1 MQPGLSRQPG
11 RVWLPRPAVLM
22 MTALLSVVG
31 STAAT
36 AHVKWFCAYDLVG
49 SPRGLGEVLCADFE
63 QLVGLSLL
71 ALIVGGL
78 LEGTVLGAALIRSL
92 DRTTAWARD
101 NTELLFRAV
110 CGGFFVALWTLG
122 GVILTPELKTAN
134 AAIPWFQLAI
144 ATGFLWRRTMPFS
157 ALGIVVLFATAIH
170 DYGAFHLADYPVF
183 LGVAAYIALT
193 GLGRQFPGGIRPL
206 DVVRYTAAITLMWA
220 SVEKWAYPQWSFPLF
235 IEHPA
240 MTLGFTGEY
249 FMKAAG
255 VVEFALAFALVCTPL
270 VRRVSAILLAATF
283 VSAIFEFGKI
293 DAIGHA
299 PIIVA
304 MVAIAA
310 DNAAAPYRLRNL
322 ALTPVGYGAALAG
335 FIGLYYGAHA
345 LLQGSSV
352 L

>member
-1 MQPGLSRQPG
+1 M
-11 RVWLPRPAVLM
+11 VTA
-22 MTALLSVVG
+22 ALLTLAG

-49 SPRGLGEVLCADFE
+49 APRGLGDVLCADFE
-63 QLVGLSLL
+63 KLIGLSVL
-71 ALIVGGL
+71 ALVVGGL

-92 DRTTAWARD
+92 DRTTAWARE

-110 CGGFFVALWTLG
+110 CGAFFVSLWTLG
-122 GVILTPELKTAN
+122 GIILTPELKTAN
-134 AAIPWFQLAI
+134 AVLPWFQLAI
-144 ATGFLWRRTMPFS
+144 ATGFLWRRTMPLS
-157 ALGIVVLFATAIH
+157 ALGIVVLFATAVRE
-170 DYGAFHLADYPVF
+170 YGAFHLADYPVF

-193 GLGRQFPGGIRPL
+193 GLGRSLPGGIRPL
-206 DVVRYTAAITLMWA
+206 DVVRYTAAVTLMWA

-235 IEHPA
+235 VEHPA
-240 MTLGFTGEY
+240 MTLGFSGEF

-255 VVEFALAFALVCTPL
+255 AVEFVLAFALICTPL
-270 VRRVSAILLAATF
+270 VRRIAAILLAATF
-283 VSAIFEFGKI
+283 VSAIFEFGKV

-322 ALTPVGYGAALAG
+322 VLTPVGYGAALAA

-345 LLQGSSV
+345 VLQGTTM

>member
-1 MQPGLSRQPG
+1 MVMS
-11 RVWLPRPAVLM
+11 V
-22 MTALLSVVG
+22 LLSVVG

-49 SPRGLGEVLCADFE
+49 APRGLGEVLCSDLE
-63 QLVGLSLL
+63 NLIGLSVL
-71 ALIVGGL
+71 ALVVGGL
-78 LEGTVLGAALIRSL
+78 LEGTVLGATLIRSL

-134 AAIPWFQLAI
+134 TALPWFQLAI
-144 ATGFLWRRTMPFS
+144 ATGFLWRRTMPLS
-157 ALGIVVLFATAIH
+157 ALGIVVLFGTAVRE
-170 DYGAFHLADYPVF
+170 YGAFHLADYPVF
-183 LGVAAYIALT
+183 LGVAAYCALT
-193 GLGRQFPGGIRPL
+193 GLGRTLPAGIRPL
-206 DVVRYTAAITLMWA
+206 DVVRYTAAVTLMWA

-235 IEHPA
+235 LEHPA
-240 MTLGFTGEY
+240 MTMGFSNEF

-255 VVEFALAFALVCTPL
+255 AVEFVLAFALICTPL
-270 VRRVSAILLAATF
+270 VRRIAAILLAATF

-310 DNAAAPYRLRNL
+310 DNAAAPFRLRNL

-345 LLQGSSV
+345 LLQGTTM

>member
-1 MQPGLSRQPG
+1 MRHAQN
-11 RVWLPRPAVLM
+11 WLPRPVAWMVAVC
-22 MTALLSVVG
+22 LSAG
-31 STAAT
+31 GTTAAS

-49 SPRGLGEVLCADFE
+49 APRGLGEVLCADFE
-63 QLVGLSLL
+63 KLIGLSLL
-71 ALIVGGL
+71 ALVVGGL

-110 CGGFFVALWTLG
+110 CGGFFVYLWTLG

-134 AAIPWFQLAI
+134 TALPWFQLAI
-144 ATGFLWRRTMPFS
+144 AAGFLWRRTMPLS
-157 ALGIVVLFATAIH
+157 ALGIVVLFATAVKE
-170 DYGAFHLADYPVF
+170 YGAFHLADYPVF
-183 LGVAAYIALT
+183 LGVAAYIALN
-193 GLGRQFPGGIRPL
+193 GLGRSLPGGIRPL

-220 SVEKWAYPQWSFPLF
+220 SVEKWAYPQWSYPLF
-235 IEHPA
+235 VEHPA
-240 MTLGFTGEY
+240 MTFGFTGEF

-255 VVEFALAFALVCTPL
+255 AVEFALAFALICTPL
-270 VRRVSAILLAATF
+270 VRRVAAILLAATF

-310 DNAAAPYRLRNL
+310 DNATAPYRLRNL
-322 ALTPVGYGAALAG
+322 ALTPVGYGAALAA
-335 FIGLYYGAHA
+335 FIGLYYGAHT
-345 LLQGSSV
+345 LLHGPSI

>member
-235 IEHPA
+235 IEHP
-240 MTLGFTGEY
+240 GDDPR
-249 FMKAAG
+249 
-255 VVEFALAFALVCTPL
+255 VH
-270 VRRVSAILLAATF
+270 RRVLHEGGRRRRVRPRLRADL
-283 VSAIFEFGKI
+283 
-293 DAIGHA
+293 HA
-299 PIIVA
+299 PG
-304 MVAIAA
+304 
-310 DNAAAPYRLRNL
+310 PPRLRDPARRHL
-322 ALTPVGYGAALAG
+322 RLGHLRIRQDRRHRPCPDHRGHGGDRGRQRGGALPPAQPGR
-335 FIGLYYGAHA
+335 
-345 LLQGSSV
+345 
-352 L
+352 

>member
-1 MQPGLSRQPG
+1 MQPGR
-11 RVWLPRPAVLM
+11 RWLPRTAVM
-22 MTALLSVVG
+22 TMTAFFTLAGTNS
-31 STAAT
+31 AM
-36 AHVKWFCAYDLVG
+36 AHVKWFCAYDLAG
-49 SPRGLGEVLCADFE
+49 APRGLGEVLCADFE
-63 QLVGLSLL
+63 KLVGLSLL
-71 ALIVGGL
+71 ALVVGGL

-92 DRTTAWARD
+92 DRATAWARD

-110 CGGFFVALWTLG
+110 CGGFFVALWSLG

-134 AAIPWFQLAI
+134 TALPWFQLAI
-144 ATGFLWRRTMPFS
+144 AVGFLWRRTMPLS
-157 ALGIVVLFATAIH
+157 ALGIVILFVTAILE
-170 DYGAFHLADYPVF
+170 YGAFHLADYPVF

-193 GLGRQFPGGIRPL
+193 GLGRSLPRGIRPL
-206 DVVRYTAAITLMWA
+206 DVVRYTAAVTLMWA
-220 SVEKWAYPQWSFPLF
+220 SVEKWAYPQWSYPLF
-235 IEHPA
+235 VEHPG
-240 MTLGFTGEY
+240 MTFGFSGEY

-255 VVEFALAFALVCTPL
+255 AVEFVLAFALICTPL

-283 VSAIFEFGKI
+283 ISAIFEFGKI

-310 DNAAAPYRLRNL
+310 DNATAPYRLRNL
-322 ALTPVGYGAALAG
+322 ALTPVGYGAALAA

-345 LLQGSSV
+345 VLQGTSI

>member
-1 MQPGLSRQPG
+1 MQSG
-11 RVWLPRPAVLM
+11 RYWLPRPAVVM
-22 MTALLSVVG
+22 MSVLLSVAG

-49 SPRGLGEVLCADFE
+49 SPRGLGEVLCSDLE
-63 QLVGLSLL
+63 KLIGLSLL
-71 ALIVGGL
+71 ALMVGGL
-78 LEGTVLGAALIRSL
+78 LEGTVLGAALTRSL

-110 CGGFFVALWTLG
+110 CGAFFVSLWTLG
-122 GVILTPELKTAN
+122 GIILTPELKTAN
-134 AAIPWFQLAI
+134 AAISWFQLAI
-144 ATGFLWRRTMPFS
+144 AAGFLWRRTMPLS
-157 ALGIVVLFATAIH
+157 ALGIVVLFATAVRE
-170 DYGAFHLADYPVF
+170 YGAFHLADYPVF
-183 LGVAAYIALT
+183 LGVAAYFALT
-193 GLGRQFPGGIRPL
+193 GLGRSLPGGIRPL

-235 IEHPA
+235 VEHPA
-240 MTLGFTGEY
+240 MTLGFSGEY
-249 FMKAAG
+249 FMKVAG
-255 VVEFALAFALVCTPL
+255 AVEFALAFALVCTPL
-270 VRRVSAILLAATF
+270 VRRIAAILLAATF
-283 VSAIFEFGKI
+283 VSAIFEFGKV

-310 DNAAAPYRLRNL
+310 DNATAPYRLRNL
-322 ALTPVGYGAALAG
+322 ALTPVGYGAALAA

-345 LLQGSSV
+345 VLQGTSM